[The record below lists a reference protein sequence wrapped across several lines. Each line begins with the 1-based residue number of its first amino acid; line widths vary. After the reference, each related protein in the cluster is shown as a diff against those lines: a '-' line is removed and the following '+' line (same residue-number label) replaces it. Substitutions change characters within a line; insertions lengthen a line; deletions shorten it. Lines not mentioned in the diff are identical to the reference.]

1 MRRSL
6 WIISLTLL
14 VSSCTGGNIK
24 TQYALAERLW
34 DEGRYEAAVVE
45 FNRVFER
52 DPNGKLGHQA
62 LFRKAMTEY
71 LFLRKYLAA
80 LSTFRQVL
88 DSGADTQLLLESKV
102 HIGSILFE
110 SLQDYE
116 LSVAHYR
123 KLLEDPST
131 KAFRPEFLYRIGRS
145 QFLLGKLSDATATY
159 GELITKNPNT
169 RHSEQASFELVMI
182 PFIHAT
188 PDDQKKADCD
198 LAIQRAKE
206 HLTRFPSS
214 SHRIELEFVIASC
227 LTDKE
232 QYQAAEEIF
241 KGLKGKYPT
250 PGIIEWKLQKI
261 KEHQGVKAH

>member
-1 MRRSL
+1 MRR
-6 WIISLTLL
+6 ISWVVGLTLL
-14 VSSCTGGNIK
+14 VSGCTGGNIK

-34 DEGRYEAAVVE
+34 DEGRYEAAIVE

-71 LFLRKYLAA
+71 LFLKKYLAA

-88 DSGADTQLLLESKV
+88 DSGADPQLLLESKV

-116 LSVAHYR
+116 LSIAHYR
-123 KLLEDPST
+123 KLQEDPTT
-131 KAFRPEFLYRIGRS
+131 KAFSAEFMYRVGRS
-145 QFLLGKLSDATATY
+145 QFLLGKLLEASTTYSD
-159 GELITKNPNT
+159 LIKKYPNT
-169 RHSEQASFELVMI
+169 RHSELASYELVMV
-182 PFIHAT
+182 PFVHAT
-188 PDDQKKADCD
+188 PDDQKKIDCE

-206 HLTRFPSS
+206 HLEKFPTS

-227 LTDKE
+227 LTDQE

-241 KGLKGKYPT
+241 KGLQGKYPT
-250 PGIIEWKLQKI
+250 SGMIEWKLQKI
-261 KEHQGVKAH
+261 KEHKGAKAH